1 MAVKYGQCAATIDLS
16 QPSRW
21 CSCNETV
28 ASNVAEFIAM
38 DSVSDYAQR
47 PVAFLLRY
55 VRRRPIS
62 HAAILLAVVG
72 AVGCSVSS
80 QYGVKFLVDTLSARP
95 GGDAVWLAF
104 TFLVLLIA
112 ADNCLWRLAG
122 WIASHA
128 FVAVTGDLRSELFG
142 HLTGHAPSYFAQRLS
157 GTLTGRIT
165 ATSNAAFAVENLFVW
180 NVLPPCVATAGAIAY
195 LAAVSLPMAT
205 VLLAIC
211 TMIMLFLFR
220 LAARGAPL
228 HQGFADR
235 AARVEGE
242 LADVIGN
249 MPLVRT
255 FGAIGREHSRFDRT
269 IRRELNAR
277 RRSLRYL
284 EKLRLLHAAVT
295 IVLTVAVLGW
305 AIVLWQHGR
314 ATAGDVVL
322 VCTLGFTVLHA
333 TRDLA
338 VALVDVTQH
347 MARLA
352 EAIGTLLQPHSM
364 REHPEAVPLMPR
376 PGDTPFGGV
385 AFENVSF
392 GYPGGSKVFSDFSLR
407 IAAGRRTGLVGPSG
421 GGKSTALALLQ
432 RFHDVDGGRVLID
445 GHDTAHITQES
456 LRRAISFVPQD
467 ISLFHRSILE
477 NVRYGRPEASDHEV
491 MEAAEAARCR
501 DFIEALPN
509 GFSTI
514 VGDRG
519 ARLSGGQRQRIAIA
533 RALLKDS
540 PIVLLDEATSS
551 LDGESEELIRQA
563 LDRLM
568 RGRTVIAIAHRLST
582 LRSFDRI
589 VVLER
594 GRVIQDGPPDELLRR
609 VGAYRSLMESE
620 LARLQRAA

>member
-1 MAVKYGQCAATIDLS
+1 MDGLS
-16 QPSRW
+16 SY
-21 CSCNETV
+21 
-28 ASNVAEFIAM
+28 AE
-38 DSVSDYAQR
+38 R
-47 PVAFLLRY
+47 PIAFLLRY
-55 VRRRPIS
+55 VRRRMLA
-62 HAAILLAVVG
+62 HAAILVAVLG
-72 AVGCSVSS
+72 AVACSVST
-80 QYGVKFLVDTLSARP
+80 QYGVKFLVDTLSAGPR
-95 GGDAVWLAF
+95 GNAVWIAF
-104 TFLVLLIA
+104 GILVSLIA
-112 ADNCLWRLAG
+112 ADNLLWRLAG

-128 FVAVTGDLRSELFG
+128 FVGVTGDLRSELFR
-142 HLTGHAPSYFAQRLS
+142 HLTGHAPSYFSQRLS
-157 GTLTGRIT
+157 GTLTGRVT
-165 ATSNAAFAVENLFVW
+165 ATSNAAFAVENLFIW
-180 NVLPPCVATAGAIAY
+180 NVLPACAATVGAIAY

-205 VLLAIC
+205 TLLAIA
-211 TMIMLFLFR
+211 TFVMLLLFR

-228 HQGFADR
+228 HHGFADR

-269 IRRELNAR
+269 VDSEMQ
-277 RRSLRYL
+277 YL
-284 EKLRLLHAAVT
+284 EGLRLLHAALT
-295 IVLTVAVLGW
+295 IVLTVAILAW
-305 AIVLWQHGR
+305 AIVLWQRGR
-314 ATAGDVVL
+314 ASAGDVVL

-352 EAIGTLLQPHSM
+352 EAIGTLLQPHDL
-364 REHPEAVPLMPR
+364 REHPEAVPLVPR
-376 PGDTPFGGV
+376 RGGVAFEGV

-392 GYPGGSKVFSDFSLR
+392 AYPGGSKVFDDFSLR

-421 GGKSTALALLQ
+421 GGKSTVLAMLQ
-432 RFHDVDGGRVLID
+432 RFRDVDRGRILID
-445 GHDTAHITQES
+445 GQNIAHITQES

-467 ISLFHRSILE
+467 ISLLHRSILD
-477 NVRYGRPEASDHEV
+477 NIRYGRPEASDSEV
-491 MEAAEAARCR
+491 VAAAEAARCR

-509 GFSTI
+509 GFATV
-514 VGDRG
+514 VGERG
-519 ARLSGGQRQRIAIA
+519 TRLSGGQRQRIAIA

-568 RGRTVIAIAHRLST
+568 RDRTVIAIAHRLST

-589 VVLER
+589 VVLDR
-594 GRVIQDGPPDELLRR
+594 GRVVQDGSPEELLRR
-609 VGAYRSLMESE
+609 SGPYRALMESE

>member
-1 MAVKYGQCAATIDLS
+1 
-16 QPSRW
+16 
-21 CSCNETV
+21 
-28 ASNVAEFIAM
+28 M
-38 DSVSDYAQR
+38 DRLTDYAKR
-47 PVAFLLRY
+47 PISFLLRY
-55 VRRRPIS
+55 VRQRKLAHS
-62 HAAILLAVVG
+62 AILLAVVS
-72 AVGCSVSS
+72 AVACSVST
-80 QYGVKFLVDTLSARP
+80 QYGVKFLVDTLSVGP
-95 GGDAVWLAF
+95 GGNSVWIAF
-104 TFLVLLIA
+104 GLLVSLIA
-112 ADNCLWRLAG
+112 ADNLLWRLAG

-128 FVAVTGDLRSELFG
+128 FVGVTGDLRSELFR
-142 HLTGHAPSYFAQRLS
+142 HLTGHAPSYFTQRLA

-165 ATSNAAFAVENLFVW
+165 ATSNAAFAVENLFIW
-180 NVLPPCVATAGAIAY
+180 NVLPPCLATVGAIAY
-195 LAAVSLPMAT
+195 LTVVSIPMA
-205 VLLAIC
+205 LALTAIAALV
-211 TMIMLFLFR
+211 MLMLFR

-228 HQGFADR
+228 HHGFANR

-255 FGAIGREHSRFDRT
+255 FGALGREHSRFDRT
-269 IRRELNAR
+269 VGREMTAR
-277 RRSLRYL
+277 RRSLQYL
-284 EKLRLLHAAVT
+284 ERLRLLHAALT
-295 IVLTVAVLGW
+295 IVLTVAVLAW
-305 AIVLWQHGR
+305 AITLWQRGQ
-314 ATAGDVVL
+314 ASAGDVVL

-352 EAIGTLLQPHSM
+352 EAIATLLEPHGL
-364 REHPEAVPLMPR
+364 REHPAAVPLVPR
-376 PGDTPFGGV
+376 REGMAFA

-392 GYPGGSKVFSDFSLR
+392 TYPGSRKVFDDFSLR

-421 GGKSTALALLQ
+421 SGKSTALALLQ
-432 RFHDVDGGRVLID
+432 RFHDLDRGRILID
-445 GHDTAHITQES
+445 GQDIAQITQES

-467 ISLFHRSILE
+467 ISLLHRSILE
-477 NVRYGRPEASDHEV
+477 NIRYGRPEALDREV
-491 MEAAEAARCR
+491 RAAAEAARCR
-501 DFIEALPN
+501 DFIEALPS

-519 ARLSGGQRQRIAIA
+519 TRLSGGQRQRIAIA

-568 RGRTVIAIAHRLST
+568 RDRTVIAIAHRLST

-589 VVLER
+589 VVLDR
-594 GRVIQDGPPDELLRR
+594 GRVAQDGPPEELLRR
-609 VGAYRSLMESE
+609 SGPYRTLMESE
-620 LARLQRAA
+620 LARLHQAA